1 MLQNQYSPDRS
12 GMVVTAAMLLLALL
26 GVATVFHDPI
36 TALFAAPPSA
46 AEAPAA
52 AR

>member
-1 MLQNQYSPDRS
+1 MTENGYSPDRS
-12 GMVVTAAMLLLALL
+12 GAVVTATMVLLALL

-36 TALFAAPPSA
+36 AALFVTPPAA
-46 AEAPAA
+46 AEAPPA

>member
-1 MLQNQYSPDRS
+1 VEETS
-12 GMVVTAAMLLLALL
+12 TASSALL
-26 GVATVFHDPI
+26 GVATVFQDPI
-36 TALFAAPPSA
+36 NALFAAPPSA

>member
-1 MLQNQYSPDRS
+1 MLQDGYSPDRS
-12 GMVVTAAMLLLALL
+12 GMVVTAAMLLLAVL

>member
-1 MLQNQYSPDRS
+1 MLQDGFSPDRS
-12 GMVVTAAMLLLALL
+12 GMVVTAGMLLLALL
-26 GVATVFHDPI
+26 GVATIFHDPI

-46 AEAPAA
+46 VEAPAG